1 MGSITKGFDGQDC
14 SKTCPGGIRRLW
26 VANEDDI
33 ASITFGAN
41 GEVDSYVMETGTNFF
56 EIKLKVNTKQLT
68 EDVQVSDDGC
78 TQSVIQTFE
87 GIGGCWDQDVR
98 DLLLELGK
106 QSCCGI
112 VVIHEENSGE
122 TVTWG
127 YLEDLYARLGSG
139 TQTVTGAN
147 LTDPN
152 QFTLQIVCTTTLDG
166 LKTTFTPGA
175 AGVPITPAP

>member
-1 MGSITKGFDGQDC
+1 MGAITKGFTGADC

-26 VANEDDI
+26 VANQEDVI
-33 ASITFGAN
+33 SITFGAG
-41 GEVDSYVMETGTNFF
+41 GEVDSYVMDTGTNFY

-78 TQSVIQTFE
+78 TQSVTQTFE
-87 GIGGCWDQDVR
+87 GIGSCWNQDVR
-98 DLLLELGK
+98 DLLLEMGK

-112 VVIHEENSGE
+112 IVIHEENSGE

-127 YLEDLYARLGSG
+127 FLEDLYARLGSG